1 MIVFTNFILNFFL
14 NATKRKVL
22 IILLITFYIL
32 QPPSFAKSTQNN
44 KIPFL
49 VQRFAEKHNCINI
62 KKHTS
67 FERPFYG
74 YKGYEVFIGH
84 SIDDVENACPIL
96 YKYGITRMATM
107 EEYLQILGISDE
119 PFPLSPG
126 MWWDYYWNF
135 KRYGLN

>member
-1 MIVFTNFILNFFL
+1 MINICFINFSKLTRKRFFILFL
-14 NATKRKVL
+14 ASL
-22 IILLITFYIL
+22 YMF
-32 QPPSFAKSTQNN
+32 QAPSFAKQSQNT

-49 VQRFAEKHNCINI
+49 VKRFAAKHQCIDLEKHS
-62 KKHTS
+62 S

-74 YKGYEVFIGH
+74 YKGYEVYIGH
-84 SIDDVENACPIL
+84 YIDDIENACPIL

-119 PFPLSPG
+119 PFPFSPG